1 MDSHSSNHVVQGST
15 LCVFVCMRD
24 RERERERE
32 ITYMYDMAIKIKI
45 QTVLLEHVPD
55 ETKVNA
61 QTINYD
67 LTKQLLPVSDNL
79 FGNERSC

>member
-1 MDSHSSNHVVQGST
+1 
-15 LCVFVCMRD
+15 
-24 RERERERE
+24 
-32 ITYMYDMAIKIKI
+32 MYDMAIKIKI